1 MTDDPVDRLLSR
13 LENVRPIST
22 GGHVARC
29 PAHHDQHNSLKI
41 DRGDDGQ
48 ALIYCHTGCTPEQVM
63 SALDL
68 SLADLFVAPDPA
80 VLIRSNGHGRKLIR
94 TTRYEVPTVD
104 GEARAVHVREDYSD
118 GSKRMWWETPDGRQ
132 GLNGIKLS
140 DLQLYGLPSLQDSD
154 EVVVVEGEK
163 AGDAGRGLG
172 VPFVATVTGASAI
185 PSDAS
190 LNPLLGRTVYLWPD
204 NDEPGLKHMDRVAH
218 RLIELGQ
225 KPDAVRRVAWE
236 KAPEKGD
243 VADWVAKGGKPIHL
257 RKRLDTA
264 TMWAV
269 DAAEDTTGET
279 EPTTEKRF
287 VWTISELLAE
297 NFPPIQPIVG
307 GIIDRA
313 GATSLFGA
321 GGAGKSWLSLSLSIS
336 IATGT
341 PWLDHFPTVQGRV
354 LIIDQEGRPDRV
366 QARLQR
372 LCQASAVTPE
382 TPLIYARPSGW
393 RVDKETGFSH
403 VQALIDEHAPDLVV
417 IDSGTRFHQA
427 DENKSQ
433 EMASVAQRLAELT
446 TDCGIALLIIDH
458 ANKISTS
465 DDPRARLRGSTDKLN
480 ALDSA
485 LFVERRVG
493 EQTLNVTPVKSR
505 YDVEMPPFA
514 IVFDHSDGLTRLIYQ
529 ESAST
534 SATPD
539 DAIAAIGRLTVDDP
553 YGATIDTI
561 GFSLFPTPLMTS
573 SQRSYRTRQ
582 ALSSLERQGRIV
594 RVDVP
599 REGARGGRKTAYQI
613 QEQA

>member
-1 MTDDPVDRLLSR
+1 MPDDPVERLLSR
-13 LENVRPIST
+13 LENVRPLT
-22 GGHVARC
+22 TKGHVARC
-29 PAHHDQHNSLKI
+29 PAHEDRHNSLKI
-41 DRGDDGQ
+41 DRGENGQ
-48 ALIYCHTGCTPEQVM
+48 ALVRCHTGCTAEAVVT
-63 SALDL
+63 ALGL
-68 SLADLFVAPDPA
+68 TLADLFVAPNPA
-80 VLIRSNGHGRKLIR
+80 VLVRNGNGRTVIR
-94 TTRYEVPTVD
+94 TTRYEIPTVD
-104 GEARAVHVREDYSD
+104 NISRAVHVREDYSD
-118 GSKRMWWETPDGRQ
+118 GSKRMWWETADGRQ

-140 DLQLYGLPSLQDSD
+140 DLQLYGLPSLQDND

-163 AGDAGRGLG
+163 AGDAGRSLG

-204 NDEPGLKHMDRVAH
+204 NDEPGLKHMDRIAR

-225 KPDAVRRVAWE
+225 KPDAVRRVEWK
-236 KAPEKGD
+236 KAPDKGD
-243 VADWVAKGGKPIHL
+243 AADFVAARGTSSHL

-264 TMWAV
+264 AV
-269 DAAEDTTGET
+269 WVADDEAESTTEGA
-279 EPTTEKRF
+279 TEKRF
-287 VWTISELLAE
+287 VWTISELLSE
-297 NFPPIQPIVG
+297 EFPPVQPIVG

-321 GGAGKSWLSLSLSIS
+321 GGAGKSWLSLSLSLS

-341 PWLDHFPTVQGRV
+341 SWLDHFPTVQGRV

-372 LCQASAVTPE
+372 LCQADTVSPE

-393 RVDKETGFSH
+393 RVDKETGFHH
-403 VQALIDEHAPDLVV
+403 VEALIDEHAPDLVV

-433 EMASVAQRLAELT
+433 EMANVAQHLAELT
-446 TDCGIALLIIDH
+446 TDRGIALLIVDH
-458 ANKISTS
+458 ANKISAS
-465 DDPRARLRGSTDKLN
+465 DDPRSRLRGSTDKLN
-480 ALDSA
+480 ALDAA

-493 EQTLNVTPVKSR
+493 ETTLNVTPVKSR
-505 YDVEMPPFA
+505 YDVELSPFA
-514 IVFDHSDGLTRLIYQ
+514 IVFDHADGRTRLIYQ
-529 ESAST
+529 EGVSS

-539 DAIAAIGRLTVDDP
+539 DALSAIVRLSADDP

-561 GFSLFPTPLMTS
+561 GFSLFPTPSMTS

-582 ALSSLERQGRIV
+582 AVSVLERQGRIV

-613 QEQA
+613 QDQA